1 MNFLIILLVNLLI
14 GGAALWLA
22 SKVLSVNL
30 SFKETLITVAAT
42 ALVAVIPLIG
52 WIASLVVLFYLLQK
66 YSGNDVWPDLILLVI
81 ISRIITF
88 AAYSIL

>member
-1 MNFLIILLVNLLI
+1 MSILIILLVNLLI

-22 SKVLSVNL
+22 SKVLSVQL
-30 SFKETLITVAAT
+30 SFKETLITVAIT

-52 WIASLVVLFYLLQK
+52 WIASLIVLFYLLQK

-88 AAYSIL
+88 AAYSVL